1 MMEKFLILIF
11 IIYILILS
19 FGYVVEYLNLRRL
32 RKLAS
37 YMPQEFAGK
46 IDADF
51 LTRAREYTIENTRFG
66 FIRSIFSN
74 AVILLFLFTGLGIY
88 NSWVSRLDLPFIAS
102 GVVFFIALYLADTV
116 LSIPFSLYR
125 TFKIEKAHGF
135 NVMTIGLWVKD
146 FVRSSAISAILLII
160 VISAR
165 LFFVETGQ
173 GLWWL
178 WVWFFFLIFSVFMM
192 YVSPYLIEPLF
203 NRFDPVDNEE
213 LNESIGELVQ
223 KVGVKAGK
231 VFKMDASKR
240 TRHTN
245 AYFTG
250 IGRVKRIVLY
260 DTLLER
266 LDNSEI
272 LSVLAHE
279 IGHWKKRH
287 VLKHIIFT
295 EAAALGALFIS
306 SKLLQ
311 GEMLNYL
318 FNIKEGTFFTKVV
331 ILGFLGA
338 IISFPFEPLVLYLSR
353 RHETE
358 ADLYAYKLTGNA
370 GALMDSLIKLTGDN
384 LSNLHPHPLY
394 VAFHY
399 SHPPVIERVRRIRE
413 VSGPG

>member
-1 MMEKFLILIF
+1 MKKFLILIF

-32 RKLAS
+32 RKLTS

-102 GVVFFIALYLADTV
+102 GVVFFIVLYLADTV

-125 TFKIEKAHGF
+125 TFRIERAHGF
-135 NVMTIGLWVKD
+135 NAMTIGLWVKD

-160 VISAR
+160 VISAG

-213 LNESIGELVQ
+213 LNERIGELVQ

-318 FNIKEGTFFTKVV
+318 FHIKEGTFFTKVI

-370 GALMDSLIKLTGDN
+370 GALMDSLIKLAGDN

-399 SHPPVIERVRRIRE
+399 SHPPVTERVRRIRE